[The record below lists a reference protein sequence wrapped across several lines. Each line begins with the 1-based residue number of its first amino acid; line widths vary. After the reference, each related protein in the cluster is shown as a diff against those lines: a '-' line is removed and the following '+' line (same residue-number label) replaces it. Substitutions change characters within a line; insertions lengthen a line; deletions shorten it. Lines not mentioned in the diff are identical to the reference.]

1 MRRHLPPLLLWTLL
15 WLLVFAPLLL
25 GRARLPNS
33 DLSGQ
38 FHAFAIFQAQEMGH
52 GRFPI
57 WSPGSFGGFPFA
69 ADPQSAAFYPP
80 RWLTILAARP
90 WGAQD
95 WGMPFYALEV
105 EGLLHIW
112 LTGVFTYALA
122 AHITRRRA
130 AALLAAVAFALG
142 GYLTSY
148 PLLQLAVL
156 ETITWLPL
164 ILLLLRLGIAR
175 PRALLAAGLVW
186 GLAFLAGHPQT
197 FLHLSYVA
205 VAYYLFLTIRARWAW
220 RWVVGMGLVVAGTA
234 VGIALVAALPT
245 WHYLAL
251 TGRSDTSY
259 TFVSSGQPLLLNLQ
273 LLLPGLLAQWS
284 PEYVGITAVTLAIV
298 ALYGRRTL
306 PPTDPTRSE
315 ILFWAGLTLIAAWL
329 ALGDNGILFELAYH
343 AAPGFGLFRQQER
356 LMGVVSLGLAL
367 LAAPGLAL
375 WLEQGAANSAIFR
388 RTAVTLVVL
397 LLLAVIIFWALPTK
411 TLAAWGMV
419 WLRAG
424 VLTAVTL
431 ALLLVIVSRPRLAWL
446 LPVLLLL
453 DLYAPITQAMKWQ
466 AESPAVFWPEPAWLA
481 PLQADQPGRIDSRG
495 LFHANLGELYGLQ
508 DIRGLSPLQW
518 QTAGRFNSL
527 PRLTRWRL
535 LHVTHV
541 LDTAPVEPGM
551 VEITSFTES
560 ILPGEKRH
568 AFLFRIPDPLPRAW
582 MSYQPR
588 LFPDAEA
595 AWQAMKEPTFDPATQ
610 VMLSVAPPDLE
621 TITTADPAPQVTATQ
636 PAPHLRHIQ
645 AQTAVPGILVI
656 SEWAQPGWGATLNGT
671 AVPLLTVNYGLQG
684 LLLPAG
690 SHEIVLR
697 YQLPGLRAGLLVTA
711 VTLFLVCLLVWRWQ
725 PVVTTRLAHP
735 STPSPSHPLTPASAL
750 YSPRRPRRPH
760 LVTLSPHLVTA
771 TAVLLLAFALRLH
784 TSGEQAVRPAEAAA
798 YLLAQGAVLPV
809 PVGALVAEPL
819 SPWLMAGLGGWLRL
833 MGSSEWAL
841 RLPALYLG
849 LLLLPLLAQLGR
861 RVGGAG
867 LGRLVLVITA
877 VSPLL
882 VWLSQDGSPGYAW
895 SLLFAVAATLVV
907 WDLLAGK
914 RAGWWW
920 LVYATLAL
928 LAVMGHGV
936 VWVALL
942 AQGLLL
948 WPAAI
953 RPSRWAWVAWLTSVA
968 AAGGAIVWQGWPLVE
983 SPTAVP
989 EMARYLVQLGRML
1002 VWGDGDMAYGRWLF
1016 LAGLLLILW
1025 GARRWW
1031 PVQPGWVA
1039 FLAVWVGGTALAV
1052 YLLALR
1058 QPLMPAATVAL
1069 AAPAWLL
1076 LLAMGLWVLL
1086 GDMRFRPGTAFFDA
1100 EAQRRGGWTR
1110 PFAWLLLLGL
1120 LLASLAGLHRAY
1132 TQPVYGRAP
1141 AVRELAL
1148 LIQAAA
1154 IPGDGVIAGGV
1165 EALPLAYYLAD
1176 APVEIVFGGADVAW
1190 AQRHGRVWHLTET
1203 AVIETP
1209 DQLAEWLQMN
1219 GLWEWQAVAGEYAL
1233 QSYLLGDALTAA
1245 LHPPQAMLPDAAG
1258 EPLLWLRGV
1267 LVTVN
1272 GRPPTPDE
1280 PLTVAPG
1287 DTVAVT
1293 LAWEAAQPV
1302 PVHLTAFVHLLAA
1315 DGWLVAQHDGV
1326 PVDGRRPTNEW
1337 LPGTTILDRH
1347 EFTVPPDAQPGML
1360 HLAAGLYQTET
1371 VTRQMFAD
1379 GHDAVAVG
1387 TVVVRP

>member
-1 MRRHLPPLLLWTLL
+1 MFRRHLPPLLLWTLL
-15 WLLVFAPLLL
+15 WLLFFAPLLL
-25 GRARLPNS
+25 GRVRLPNS
-33 DLSGQ
+33 DFAGQ
-38 FHAFAIFQAQEMGH
+38 FHAFAMFQAQEMGH

-90 WGAQD
+90 WG
-95 WGMPFYALEV
+95 MPFYALEV

-112 LTGVFTYALA
+112 LTGVFTYGLA

-156 ETITWLPL
+156 ETIAWLPL
-164 ILLLLRLGIAR
+164 ILLLLRLGVGVNGGNCR
-175 PRALLAAGLVW
+175 LRVLLAAGLIW

-197 FLHLSYVA
+197 FLHLSYVVA
-205 VAYYLFLTIRARWAW
+205 AYYLFLAVRARWAW
-220 RWVVGMGLVVAGTA
+220 RWVVGIGVVVAGTA

-259 TFVSSGQPLLLNLQ
+259 TFVASGQPLLLNLQ

-284 PEYVGITAVTLAIV
+284 PEYVGVTAVTLAIV
-298 ALYGRRTL
+298 ALYGRHTL
-306 PPTDPTRSE
+306 PPIDPARSE
-315 ILFWAGLTLIAAWL
+315 ILFWAWLTLIAAWL
-329 ALGDNGILFELAYH
+329 ALGDNGILFELAYR

-367 LAAPGLAL
+367 LAAQGLAL
-375 WLEQGAANSAIFR
+375 WLDRGTANRIIWR
-388 RTAVTLVVL
+388 RTAVTLTLL
-397 LLLAVIIFWALPTK
+397 LLLAALILWTLSTSTLTTK
-411 TLAAWGMV
+411 TLADWGLV

-431 ALLLVIVSRPRLAWL
+431 ALLLAIVSRPPLAWL
-446 LPVLLLL
+446 LAVLLLL
-453 DLYAPITQAMKWQ
+453 DLYAPITQAMGWQ
-466 AESPAVFWPEPAWLA
+466 AESPGVFWPEPAWLA

-518 QTAGRFNSL
+518 QVANRFNSL

-551 VEITSFTES
+551 VEIASFTES
-560 ILPGEKRH
+560 VLPGEKRH

-610 VMLSVAPPDLE
+610 VMLSAALPDLE
-621 TITTADPAPQVTATQ
+621 TITTADPIPQVTATQ
-636 PAPHLRHIQ
+636 PAPNLRQIQ
-645 AQTAVPGILVI
+645 VQTAVPGILVI
-656 SEWAQPGWGATLNGT
+656 SEWAQPGWQATVNGT

-690 SHEIVLR
+690 SHEIELR

-711 VTLFLVCLLVWRWQ
+711 VTLLLICLLAWRWQ
-725 PVVTTRLAHP
+725 PALTTRPPSPRRLRRPHP
-735 STPSPSHPLTPASAL
+735 GVCAALTPSP
-750 YSPRRPRRPH
+750 PH
-760 LVTLSPHLVTA
+760 LITWSPHHLVTA
-771 TAVLLLAFALRLH
+771 TAVLLAAFALRLH
-784 TSGEQAVRPAEAAA
+784 TIAEQALRPAEAAA
-798 YLLAQGAVLPV
+798 YLLAQGASLPM
-809 PVGALVAEPL
+809 PVGEPL
-819 SPWLMAGLGGWLRL
+819 SPWLMAGLGGWLGL

-861 RVGGAG
+861 RIGGAG
-867 LGRLVLVITA
+867 LGRLVLAITA

-882 VWLSQDGSPGYAW
+882 VWLSQDGIPGYAW

-928 LAVMGHGV
+928 LAVLGQGL

-942 AQGLLL
+942 AHGLLL
-948 WPAAI
+948 WLARV
-953 RPSRWAWVAWLTSVA
+953 RPSRRAWVAWLTSVT
-968 AAGGAIVWQGWPLVE
+968 AAGGVVAWQGWPLAE
-983 SPTAVP
+983 NPTAVP
-989 EMARYLVQLGRML
+989 EMAGYLVQLGRVL
-1002 VWGDGDMAYGRWLF
+1002 VWGEGGMAYGRWFF
-1016 LAGLLLILW
+1016 LAGLLLIVW
-1025 GARRWW
+1025 GMRRWW
-1031 PVQPGWVA
+1031 RVQPGWVA
-1039 FLAVWVGGTALAV
+1039 FLAVWLGGMALAV

-1058 QPLMPAATVAL
+1058 QPLILLGTVAL

-1076 LLAMGLWVLL
+1076 LLAMSLWALA
-1086 GDMRFRPGTAFFDA
+1086 GDASLRLSVSVFNA
-1100 EAQRRGGWTR
+1100 EAQGRREWKR
-1110 PFAWLLLLGL
+1110 PLAWLILLGL

-1132 TQPVYGRAP
+1132 TQPLYGRAP
-1141 AVRELAL
+1141 AMRELAL

-1154 IPGDGVIAGGV
+1154 TPGDGVIAGGA

-1176 APVEIVFGGADVAW
+1176 APVELAFGGADVAW
-1190 AQRHGRVWHLTET
+1190 AQQHGRVWLLADEAE
-1203 AVIETP
+1203 AVVNAP
-1209 DQLAEWLQMN
+1209 VAQWLQSN
-1219 GLWEWQAVAGEYAL
+1219 GLWEWQATVGTHTLSGYRLGEAVAAVLQPPEMAL
-1233 QSYLLGDALTAA
+1233 LDT
-1245 LHPPQAMLPDAAG
+1245 AG

-1272 GRPPTPDE
+1272 GRPTTPDE
-1280 PLTVAPG
+1280 PLPVTRG

-1326 PVDGRRPTNEW
+1326 PGDGRQPTNEW

-1347 EFTVPPDAQPGML
+1347 EFTVPPDAQPGTL

-1371 VTRQMFAD
+1371 VTRQVFAD
-1379 GHDAVAVG
+1379 GRDAVVVG